1 MFSQVQQSVVVV
13 HEDKMPVGSVLMAAL
28 NATNAALS
36 PALHVTAAAVLWSPV
51 DIARRASTTISTDV
65 VVAI

>member
-36 PALHVTAAAVLWSPV
+36 PALHVTAAVVLWSPV